1 MTIDLTTTTARVD
14 VGSEPVE
21 ALRTALFG
29 PDTVQ
34 RAWVRD
40 AVRAVEDLP
49 VSGLTYA
56 EHAARGPVL
65 LRSAIEGLGVPVRDL
80 AADAQLRGVFCDESA
95 ISATH
100 VLPLVTGDIDLVTQA
115 ILTLGTGT
123 QYQQQCL
130 ADLDTG
136 AAVGVLALTELGGT
150 NGADHRTFAV
160 WDLATNGFWLRTPDI
175 RAAYSMPN
183 VGDPDVPNIVVAIA
197 RLYVGGSDEGVL
209 AFLVRLRTAEG
220 LADGVDI
227 VDIPDKNF
235 TPMRHAIFRFRN
247 FWVPKDAL
255 LVGDWARFTED
266 GRFKCDIADP
276 RERFHRT
283 VTPLGDGRLDL
294 ATASV
299 YSACAALHGLDN
311 FARQRRPGSGTVM
324 ADRDAV
330 QDNQATGLAAVYCAS
345 ILGRHLRDMRT
356 ATTNSDPA
364 MGLWSMLAKTT
375 MTQLAERVLLMCR
388 LRTASHGATVLS
400 RLGAWHENIFGAMV
414 AEGETQVLQIKAGKA
429 LLGGATPQLPGTPAD
444 LPWPVELLVQRERA
458 IAEGL
463 RRGDLMAAGPVVG
476 PGTAAIALAVSAGDR
491 AMAIAPIIAAAAT
504 TDPLAKHLFIAVGET
519 FALGLIYYLHSG
531 WYNTHPV
538 QGWNEHNASI
548 EEALATRQRFL
559 ISHIPDLC
567 AALDVPDL
575 PGSPLS
581 GDNYL
586 APYEQLTGW
595 APDSFIA
602 STTP

>member
-1 MTIDLTTTTARVD
+1 MTIDLTTTTRAH

-29 PDTVQ
+29 PDIVQ

-40 AVRAVEDLP
+40 AVSAVEDLP
-49 VSGLTYA
+49 VSGLTYN
-56 EHAARGPVL
+56 EHAARGPVK
-65 LRSAIEGLGVPVRDL
+65 LRSAIEKLGVPVRDL
-80 AADAQLRGVFCDESA
+80 AADPQLRGVFCDESA
-95 ISATH
+95 VSATH
-100 VLPLVTGDIDLVTQA
+100 VLPLLTGDIDLVAQA

-123 QYQQQCL
+123 PYQQQCL

-136 AAVGVLALTELGGT
+136 AAVGVFSSTELGGT
-150 NGADHRTFAV
+150 NGADHRNRAI
-160 WDLATNGFWLRTPDI
+160 WDPATQGCWMRTTDLL
-175 RAAYSMPN
+175 AAYSLPN
-183 VGDPDVPNIVVAIA
+183 LADPDVPNIVVAIA
-197 RLYVGGSDEGVL
+197 RLYVHGHDEGVF
-209 AFLVRLRTAEG
+209 AFLVRLRTADG
-220 LADGVDI
+220 LAEGVD
-227 VDIPDKNF
+227 VEPLPDKDF
-235 TPMRHAIFRFRN
+235 SPMAHAIFRFRN
-247 FWVPKDAL
+247 CWVPKDAL
-255 LVGDWARFTED
+255 LAGDWARFTED
-266 GRFKCDIADP
+266 GRFECDIADR

-283 VTPLGDGRLDL
+283 IIPLGDGRLDL
-294 ATASV
+294 ANASV
-299 YSACAALHGLDN
+299 ASARAALHGVHN
-311 FARQRRPGSGTVM
+311 FAGQRRPGSGTVM

-330 QDNQATGLAAVYCAS
+330 QDNLATGLAAMYCAS
-345 ILGRHLRDMRT
+345 ILGRHLRDMRA

-388 LRTASHGATVLS
+388 MRTASHGATVLS
-400 RLGAWHENIFGAMV
+400 RLGAWHGNIFGAMV

-429 LLGGATPQLPGTPAD
+429 LLGGATPQLAGTPDD

-463 RRGDLMAAGPVVG
+463 RRGDLTAAGPVVG
-476 PGTAAIALAVSAGDR
+476 PGTAAIALTVAAGDR
-491 AMAIAPIIAAAAT
+491 ATAIAPIIAASGT
-504 TDPLAKHLFIAVGET
+504 TKPLAKHLLVTVGET

-538 QGWNEHNASI
+538 EGWGEHSASI
-548 EEALATRQRFL
+548 ETELATRQHIL
-559 ISHIPDLC
+559 IDHIPDLC

-595 APDSFIA
+595 TPDSFITA
-602 STTP
+602 TTP

>member
-1 MTIDLTTTTARVD
+1 MTIDLTTTRAH

-49 VSGLTYA
+49 VSGLTYN

-65 LRSAIEGLGVPVRDL
+65 LRSAIEKLGVPVRDL
-80 AADAQLRGVFCDESA
+80 AADPQLRGAFCDESA
-95 ISATH
+95 VSATH
-100 VLPLVTGDIDLVTQA
+100 VLPLLTGDIDLVAHA

-123 QYQQQCL
+123 PYQQKCL

-136 AAVGVLALTELGGT
+136 AAVGVLSLTELGGT
-150 NGADHRTFAV
+150 NGADHRNLAV
-160 WDLATNGFWLRTPDI
+160 WDSTTNGCWMRTPDLL
-175 RAAYSMPN
+175 AAYSMPN
-183 VGDPDVPNIVVAIA
+183 LADRDVPNIVVAIA
-197 RLYVGGSDEGVL
+197 RLYVHGHDEGVF
-209 AFLVRLRTAEG
+209 AFLLRFRTADG
-220 LADGVDI
+220 LAAGVDLKPL
-227 VDIPDKNF
+227 PDKDF
-235 TPMRHAIFRFRN
+235 SPMAHAIIRFRDC
-247 FWVPKDAL
+247 WVPKDAL
-255 LVGDWARFTED
+255 LAGDWARFTEV
-266 GRFKCDIADP
+266 GSFECDIVDP

-283 VTPLGDGRLDL
+283 ISALGDGRLDL
-294 ATASV
+294 ANASV
-299 YSACAALHGLDN
+299 ASARAALHGLDN
-311 FARQRRPGSGTVM
+311 FARQRRPGATVM

-330 QDNQATGLAAVYCAS
+330 QDNLATGLAAVYCAS
-345 ILGRHLRDMRT
+345 ILGRYLRDMR
-356 ATTNSDPA
+356 AVTTNSDPA

-375 MTQLAERVLLMCR
+375 LTQLAERVLLMCR
-388 LRTASHGATVLS
+388 MRTASHGATVLS

-429 LLGGATPQLPGTPAD
+429 LLDIATPQLPGTPDD
-444 LPWPVELLVQRERA
+444 LPWPVKLLVRRERA

-463 RRGDLMAAGPVVG
+463 RRGDLTAAGPVVG
-476 PGTAAIALAVSAGDR
+476 PGTAAIALTVAAGDR
-491 AMAIAPIIAAAAT
+491 AVAIAPIIAASAIT
-504 TDPLAKHLFIAVGET
+504 EPLAKHLLITVGET
-519 FALGLIYYLHSG
+519 FALGLIYYLYSG

-559 ISHIPDLC
+559 IDHIPDLC

-586 APYEQLTGW
+586 APYEELTGW
-595 APDSFIA
+595 TPDSFITA
-602 STTP
+602 TTP